1 MMTKQ
6 NPANCPSPHVR
17 LVNLPVLTPVRQRD
31 PEALARKILTRVR
44 QRDPEVLARKSRG
57 GPSWAQTPQSASRI
71 RRVGARVSS
80 SPGSLGSSREKR
92 GSPAGTGPSPEG
104 VRCGA
109 GLLGGCPNTSGGPAR
124 FQPSQPLEPPERR
137 QGRPGPGASNRVRRR
152 RPTVFGVP
160 LREQHS

>member
-57 GPSWAQTPQSASRI
+57 GPSWAQTPQSASRS

-80 SPGSLGSSREKR
+80 SPGSRGSSREKR

-104 VRCGA
+104 VCCRRRAAGRLPQHVRRPREIPAVAAPGA
-109 GLLGGCPNTSGGPAR
+109 TGAEAR
-124 FQPSQPLEPPERR
+124 PPRAGSLEPSEAAPPDGVR
-137 QGRPGPGASNRVRRR
+137 GPPS
-152 RPTVFGVP
+152 
-160 LREQHS
+160 